1 MAQPITNTW
10 LCNRQWAK
18 LARLQTQNLQYSRV
32 INGVSQAYWEMQIQ
46 NPVFTQE
53 LEDGSFF
60 NFIDNSYYVL
70 IERNGTV
77 VFRGEI
83 DEMPPADTKGGS
95 NDSLGAMDRIAFRAS
110 HKLDQARNIVVT
122 PDADSALYIR
132 SFDDVSVGTAVQT
145 LMTEAIGKSNSPLSD
160 VTIGTIENPYNEQG
174 EEIKITLAQQFEA
187 YDTLT
192 VIDALAYVSN
202 ADYWLDENNTFNFV
216 RYKGQEQPNAIFR
229 LHFGESGNNLS
240 SIKVNINKREMAN
253 KVIVY
258 GAGTGTEV
266 KFGEAT
272 DTAHQTKYGLKEKL
286 VPRRLLDT
294 DDVVDAYAKSK
305 LDELTAPGNVVVFTP
320 TQQHEPLLGFDLGDI
335 ITVDVNWFIYKF
347 IKKLRVEGITTYL
360 NQEGSEFFS
369 YNLSVPKIVRTTPK
383 A

>member
-1 MAQPITNTW
+1 MSQPKHNVWLTNKSW
-10 LCNRQWAK
+10 QK
-18 LARLQTQNLQYSRV
+18 LALLSYQNLQYSRV
-32 INGVSQAYWEMQIQ
+32 INGIGQAYWEMQIQ

-53 LEDGSFF
+53 LEDGSYF
-60 NFIDNSYYVL
+60 NFMDNSYYVM
-70 IERNGTV
+70 IERNGAI

-95 NDSLGAMDRIAFRAS
+95 NDALGAMDRIAFRAS
-110 HKLDQARNIVVT
+110 HKLDQARNVVVT
-122 PDADSALYIR
+122 PDADSSFYIR

-145 LMTEAIGKSNSPLSD
+145 LMTEAIGKTNSPLSD
-160 VTIGTIENPYNEQG
+160 VTIGTIENPYNEAG

-192 VIDALAYVSN
+192 VIDALAYVAN
-202 ADYWLDENNTFNFV
+202 ADYWLDEDNKFHFV
-216 RYKGQEQPNAIFR
+216 RYKGQKQPNVIFR
-229 LHFGESGNNLS
+229 LHFGESGNNLAS
-240 SIKVNINKREMAN
+240 LKVNINKREMAN

-266 KFGEAT
+266 KFGEAVDAT
-272 DTAHQTKYGLKEKL
+272 HQTKYGLKEKL

-305 LDELTAPGNVVVFTP
+305 IDELTSPGNVVVFTP
-320 TQQHEPLLGFDLGDI
+320 TQSHEPLLGFSIGDI

-347 IKKLRVEGITTYL
+347 IKEFRVEGITTYV
-360 NQEGSEFFS
+360 NQENSEFFS
-369 YNLSVPKIVRTTPK
+369 YNLSIPKKVRTTP